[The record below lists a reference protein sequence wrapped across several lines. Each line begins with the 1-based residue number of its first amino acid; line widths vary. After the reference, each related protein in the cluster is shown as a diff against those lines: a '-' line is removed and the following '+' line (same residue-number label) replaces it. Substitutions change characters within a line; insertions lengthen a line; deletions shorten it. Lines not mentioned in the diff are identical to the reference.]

1 MQMYPLPA
9 VLSCRHSLAQKLT
22 EGSRTPT
29 VTDGTVPFE
38 AALLTVPTGVT
49 KLAPEKAVA
58 QGSIS

>member
-1 MQMYPLPA
+1 
-9 VLSCRHSLAQKLT
+9 LT

-38 AALLTVPTGVT
+38 AALPTVPTGVT